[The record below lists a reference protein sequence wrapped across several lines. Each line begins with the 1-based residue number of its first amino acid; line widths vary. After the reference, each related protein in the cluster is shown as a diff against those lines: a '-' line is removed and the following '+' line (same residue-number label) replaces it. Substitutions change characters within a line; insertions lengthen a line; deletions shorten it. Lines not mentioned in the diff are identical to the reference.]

1 MAVSGPMSRHSRTGV
16 MSPKDIGIDKFKKIV
31 TGGEGEMPGF
41 SDLPAHYLD
50 ALAAYISNPTA
61 AAPTTRRAGAGGYC
75 KRQAVRS
82 RRRLGKR
89 RDLLAG
95 RCRRQDRDR
104 IGEKRD
110 ARRRGSRSLGDGE

>member
-1 MAVSGPMSRHSRTGV
+1 

-61 AAPTTRRAGAGGYC
+61 AGPATRRAGAGGGME
-75 KRQAVRS
+75 RLPRPQALHATLAITKTGFFPVTVYQLS
-82 RRRLGKR
+82 VRLGPR
-89 RDLLAG
+89 WSPS
-95 RCRRQDRDR
+95 
-104 IGEKRD
+104 I
-110 ARRRGSRSLGDGE
+110 